1 MTLGAGLIASPVLH
15 GAQSRR
21 MLRSSNLGI
30 KGHKA
35 ISLNPAYLILT
46 SVGLERPRVQ

>member
-1 MTLGAGLIASPVLH
+1 MEP
-15 GAQSRR
+15 SREGCYAPPIW
-21 MLRSSNLGI
+21 GI

-46 SVGLERPRVQ
+46 SVGLERLRVQ